1 VERITGKSHV
11 GGGWTARTWCR
22 LAHAVLAFVKRGL
35 ALSAFFEAAAVTIL
49 ELTWLARRERY
60 RHQYIRHPEFT
71 PVTVGQNSL
80 LLYADGEDLFPDML
94 AAIRAARDAIYLE
107 SFIFRNDAIGRAFKA
122 ELSARADSGVK
133 VYVLV
138 DGFASMLEPADFK
151 RFPDNVHALAYT
163 PFRQPWDVIDVRH
176 YAFEHRKLLVVD
188 GRVGFI
194 GGFNIADADSVSWR
208 DTHLRIE
215 GPAAAEFSAEFEHFW
230 SWLAPKRRIGRRYTR
245 TFDPLIRVLGTDAHR
260 LTFPIRNMYMEA
272 VERAERRV
280 WLTNPYFVP
289 DPAFMEEFKATGRRG
304 VDVRVLLPWQSN
316 HGAIDWLSR
325 GNFADCL
332 AAGIRIFGYDGMI
345 HAKTCTIDGV
355 WSTIGTANLDRLSS
369 AGNYEINVE
378 VYSEELARQ
387 MEALFESDAR
397 KATEITAA
405 AWARRPVT
413 SRLGEAL
420 IAPLRVL
427 A

>member
-1 VERITGKSHV
+1 VTGHGDTGASWSARR
-11 GGGWTARTWCR
+11 WTQLRP
-22 LAHAVLAFVKRGL
+22 VLLPLLKRGL
-35 ALSAFFEAAAVTIL
+35 ALWAVFEAAAVTIL
-49 ELTWLARRERY
+49 ELTWLARRQRY
-60 RHQYIRHPEFT
+60 RHQYIGHPDFT
-71 PVTVGQNSL
+71 SVTVGQNRL

-94 AAIRAARDAIYLE
+94 AAIRTAREAVYLE
-107 SFIFRNDAIGRAFKA
+107 SFIFRDDAIGRAFKA
-122 ELSARADSGVK
+122 ELSARADAGVD

-138 DGFASMLEPADFK
+138 DGFATLLEPARFK
-151 RFPDNVHALAYT
+151 RFPKNVHTLAYT
-163 PFRQPWDVIDVRH
+163 PFRQPWDVIDLRH
-176 YAFEHRKLLVVD
+176 YAFEHRKLLVAD

-194 GGFNIADADSVSWR
+194 GGFNIADANSVSWR
-208 DTHLRIE
+208 DTQLRIE
-215 GPAAAEFSAEFEHFW
+215 GPAAAELAGEFEHFW
-230 SWLAPKRRIGRRYTR
+230 SWLAPKQRIERRYRR
-245 TFDPLIRVLGTDAHR
+245 TLDPLIRVLGTDAHR
-260 LTFPIRNMYMEA
+260 MTFPIRNMYMEA
-272 VERAERRV
+272 VERAERRI

-289 DPAFMEEFKATGRRG
+289 DPALLDELKAAGRRG

-325 GNFADCL
+325 GNFSACL

-345 HAKTCTIDGV
+345 HAKTCTVDGV

-378 VYSEELARQ
+378 VYSEALASQ

-397 KATEITAA
+397 KATEITAE
-405 AWARRPVT
+405 AWARRPAT
-413 SRLGEAL
+413 LRLGETL